1 MLIGEVDCFE
11 LELFSLR
18 NVLIFIMKNI
28 KSRQFIRIRDVF
40 VMWSQ
45 EIFARLVFFFVDREG
60 L

>member
-28 KSRQFIRIRDVF
+28 KIGN
-40 VMWSQ
+40 
-45 EIFARLVFFFVDREG
+45 L
-60 L
+60 